1 MNINIQ
7 KFVNCD
13 NIYIRII
20 LKKNLNKC
28 KYQIFKKK
36 KNKLLPIFQQK
47 NTKNKINN
55 IVNK

>member
-20 LKKNLNKC
+20 LKKIETNVSI
-28 KYQIFKKK
+28 KYLRRK
-36 KNKLLPIFQQK
+36 
-47 NTKNKINN
+47 KINCCQFF
-55 IVNK
+55 NKKIQKIRLII